1 MTINIKTEEHIML
14 IEIDRPK
21 KYNAMTREMYTKMAQ
36 AYYELDRND
45 DLWVGVVYANGP
57 HFTSGLELTDWSDAF
72 GNGVGFPLGGEKEID
87 PFYMMNET
95 RCRKPIIYAVQGY
108 CFTWGVEVMLNADI
122 RVAASDTRFAMLEVR
137 RGFFPCGGATFRLVR
152 DMGWSN
158 AMRYLLTGD
167 QWSAADAYRMGMVQ
181 YVVEP
186 GKQLEKAMELAQKV
200 ATAAPLGVRNI
211 LHNARL
217 AEAKGEEAAK
227 RVIYDD
233 VAKVMKSEDMKEG
246 LQSFIE
252 RRTAVFKGK

>member
-1 MTINIKTEEHIML
+1 MTINIKTEGHIML

-36 AYYELDRND
+36 AYYQLDHD
-45 DLWVGVVYANGP
+45 DNMWVGVVYANGP
-57 HFTSGLELTDWSDAF
+57 HFTSGLELTDWSNSF
-72 GNGVGFPLGGEKEID
+72 GNGEGFPLNAENEID

-108 CFTWGVEVMLNADI
+108 CFTWGPEVMLNADI

-137 RGFFPCGGATFRLVR
+137 RGFYPCGGATFRLAR
-152 DMGWSN
+152 DIGWSN

-167 QWSAADAYRMGMVQ
+167 QWTAEDAYRMGLVQ

-186 GKQLEKAMELAQKV
+186 GQQLEKAMELARKV
-200 ATAAPLGVRNI
+200 ASAAPLGVRNI
-211 LHNARL
+211 LQNGRT
-217 AEAKGEEAAK
+217 AEKYGEEAVK
-227 RVIYDD
+227 KTIYQD
-233 VAKVMKSEDMKEG
+233 VSKVMQSEDMKEG